1 MPPEPRV
8 QFTVQHGVVD
18 DGVGPG
24 PERPIYLMVSPQQF
38 SREGTRQAN
47 SLRQSPFALAVLGTE
62 NALFA
67 KLSLRLVALPSRVRR
82 HHLGLFGERQVTV
95 AALVCPQHR
104 RITREHGGDSKLL
117 LGPVDVRDS
126 VSGWWLD

>member
-1 MPPEPRV
+1 MNRLADFDLSLGCQAGGQAHHLCAVGLHWEIPQRAGVRIALGPDMPPEPRV

-18 DGVGPG
+18 DGVRPG

-38 SREGTRQAN
+38 SREGTRQAD

-67 KLSLRLVALPSRVRR
+67 
-82 HHLGLFGERQVTV
+82 
-95 AALVCPQHR
+95 
-104 RITREHGGDSKLL
+104 
-117 LGPVDVRDS
+117 
-126 VSGWWLD
+126 